1 MQLNE
6 TREMIVKLRENKD
19 KEYKKL
25 KERYEDE
32 RRREGE
38 KYQFEYEKLKN
49 EIAIMQKRLGQEE
62 HFSKELAILNNK
74 LQNNMGQVYRGSTA
88 SNHDSTGVGSRDLY
102 SGKVQHNHFYGVRS
116 DPEDDGDDSESE
128 GILQRKRAWAE
139 LERE

>member
-1 MQLNE
+1 
-6 TREMIVKLRENKD
+6 MIVKLRSDKE

-38 KYQFEYEKLKN
+38 KYQFEYEKLKT

-74 LQNNMGQVYRGSTA
+74 LQSNIAGIYRA
-88 SNHDSTGVGSRDLY
+88 
-102 SGKVQHNHFYGVRS
+102 
-116 DPEDDGDDSESE
+116 GDETTHTHE
-128 GILQRKRAWAE
+128 VFT
-139 LERE
+139 